1 MEEREK
7 LRGKDRKKERE
18 EYKDIERVAIYE

>member
-7 LRGKDRKKERE
+7 LRDKDRKKERE